1 MDENVSKML
10 SIISITFLIVI
21 AISLFFV
28 LYWNSLDTI
37 TLINHSINDQGT
49 VYEVSGENVQ
59 YTDVRGGDIAGCIK
73 NGLETDIL
81 IDSHVVLC
89 TQDANSFDF
98 SLIDKSAWYSVQYFF
113 NDSGEVTSVQ
123 YRKR

>member
-1 MDENVSKML
+1 MHK
-10 SIISITFLIVI
+10 
-21 AISLFFV
+21 
-28 LYWNSLDTI
+28 
-37 TLINHSINDQGT
+37 
-49 VYEVSGENVQ
+49 
-59 YTDVRGGDIAGCIK
+59 R
-73 NGLETDIL
+73 LETDIL